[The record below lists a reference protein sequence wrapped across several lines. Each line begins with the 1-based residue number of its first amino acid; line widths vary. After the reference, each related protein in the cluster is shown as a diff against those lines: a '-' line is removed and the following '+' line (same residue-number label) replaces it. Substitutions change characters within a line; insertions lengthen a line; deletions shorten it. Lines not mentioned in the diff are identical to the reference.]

1 MNRVAVI
8 TSAVVAFC
16 VASTAQSAPRRPNV
30 VFILADDLGY
40 GDLGCYGQKN
50 IRTPRLDR
58 MAAEGMRFTQ
68 YYAGS
73 TVCAPSRCVL
83 MTGLHTGHCYIR
95 GNRRDNLRPDDVT
108 VAEIFKQGGYATG
121 HVGKWGLGHEDSTG
135 LPTRQGFDE
144 FFGYLSQVH
153 AHNYYPTFLWRDEK
167 RIQLAN
173 VVPKETKEGAGA
185 ASVRKEYS
193 GDLFAD
199 EAIRYVER
207 NRDRPFFLYYAPTIP
222 HANNEAGKDG
232 MEVPE
237 LGDYRDRDWPQ
248 PVKGHAAM
256 ITRMDR
262 DIGRLLDRIKELGLD
277 ENTIVFFSSDNG
289 PHREGGY
296 DPDANDSNGP
306 LRGIKRSMHD
316 GGIRV
321 PFFVRWPARIKP
333 GGVSDFIG
341 YFADFLPTAA
351 DLAGVATPEKTDGLS
366 IFPTLAGRDADQKRH
381 DYLYWEFYEQRGGR
395 AVRMG
400 PWKGVRP
407 TWHAPIQ
414 LYDMTRDISEER
426 NVASEHAD
434 VVAKIDAAMRE
445 AHVAATEWKIPDPQA
460 KAKKSS
466 RTSPRSSP

>member
-1 MNRVAVI
+1 MTRNAVI
-8 TSAVVAFC
+8 LSVIMGLWA
-16 VASTAQSAPRRPNV
+16 ASTTQATPRRPNV

-58 MAAEGMRFTQ
+58 MAADGMRFSQ

-95 GNRRDNLRPDDVT
+95 GNRRDNLRPHDLT
-108 VAEIFKQGGYATG
+108 VAEIFKQAGYATG

-153 AHNYYPTFLWRDEK
+153 AHNYYPSFLWRDEK
-167 RIQLAN
+167 RVQLSN

-185 ASVRKEYS
+185 ASERKEYS
-193 GDLFAD
+193 ADLIAD
-199 EAIRYVER
+199 EAIRFVER
-207 NRDRPFFLYYAPTIP
+207 HRDRPFFLYYAPTIP
-222 HANNEAGKDG
+222 HANNEARKEG
-232 MEVPE
+232 MEVPD
-237 LGDYRDRDWPQ
+237 LGEYRDRNWPT

-262 DIGRLLDRIKELGLD
+262 DIGRLLDRIKDFGLD
-277 ENTIVFFSSDNG
+277 NDTIVFFSSDNG

-296 DPDANDSNGP
+296 DPDVNDSNGP

-321 PFFVRWPARIKP
+321 PFLVRGPGRIKP
-333 GGVSDFIG
+333 GSDSDFVG

-351 DLAGVATPEKTDGLS
+351 ELAGVGRPEKTDGVS
-366 IFPTLAGRDADQKRH
+366 IVPTLLDRDAEQNQH

-400 PWKGVRP
+400 RWKGVRP
-407 TWHAPIQ
+407 KWHAPTE
-414 LYDMTRDISEER
+414 LYDLTRDPGEER
-426 NVASEHAD
+426 NVAAEHPE

-445 AHVAATEWKIPDPQA
+445 AHVPATEWKIPDPKA
-460 KAKKSS
+460 KAK
-466 RTSPRSSP
+466 TSP